1 MTVQLKQRLLH
12 LLRLSDPAHPCVI
25 RAHQLRRS
33 MLRSDERMRND
44 YLSKTEIP
52 KLHIGGG
59 WRRLDG
65 WLNTDLELIPYVM
78 RMDAT
83 KRFPF
88 RDGTFQYVYT
98 EHMIEHVPYQKGV
111 YMLQECHRTMRKG
124 GVIRVITP
132 NLAAILGL
140 YSGGLRADQQE
151 YLLWFCQMFVPQGC
165 PPNAVSAINA
175 MFRLWGH
182 QFIYDEETLADT
194 MRAAG
199 FSSVRRWLLGDSD
212 HQDLKNLGNEQRY
225 PEGLLNFESVTLEGR
240 K

>member
-12 LLRLSDPAHPCVI
+12 FLGLDDPAHSYVI
-25 RAHQLRRS
+25 RAHRLRRNI
-33 MLRSDERMRND
+33 LRSDERLGHD
-44 YLSKTEIP
+44 YLHKTTKP

-59 WRRLDG
+59 WHRMDG
-65 WLNTDLELIPYVM
+65 WLNTDLELIPDVM

-83 KRFPF
+83 QRFPF

-98 EHMIEHVPYQKGV
+98 EHMIEHVSYQKGV
-111 YMLQECHRTMRKG
+111 YMLRECHRVMREG

-132 NLAAILGL
+132 DLAAIIGL
-140 YSGGLRADQQE
+140 YRRELCTDQQE
-151 YLLWFCQMFVPQGC
+151 YLLWFCQTFVQEC
-165 PPNAVSAINA
+165 PPNAASAINA

-182 QFIYDEETLADT
+182 QFIYDEEALADA

-199 FSSVRRWLLGDSD
+199 FSSVTRCLIGDSD
-212 HQDLKNLGNEQRY
+212 HPDLRNLGNEQRY
-225 PEGLLNFESVTLEGR
+225 PEGLLNFESVTLEGC